1 MRILIEEYQYEYED
15 VYDVLKGLGVLQN
28 VEGKVCLSYV
38 GYYFNDDPDVN
49 DCVFILPK
57 VLLEGEFGKEKVFGH
72 IEPKDL
78 INAEDCKE
86 LTTEEHTFIYNLSV
100 WIYRAIT
107 VFRDHEFDRVED
119 GKRQSS
125 IVFYK
130 QAPMMGHT
138 RKRRANTFLD
148 VLLTLQEW
156 NKRNESFVMFILK
169 NLHSGYNKINWTRT
183 ISRSQAVIQES
194 IGSTRRQD
202 VSYLNPINKKR
213 QINFDEELLVIYY
226 SILQHMHDKYGFP
239 VSINVNFPLI
249 RGDKFARYINGYGK
263 RRLKQIKYKYFS
275 DKALELWELC
285 YAFFDRPD
293 NIMLNVDQREYL
305 LVKSFHIV
313 FEAIID
319 ELIAGDQKLPKELKD
334 QPDGKRV
341 DHLYQYKEL
350 TNNDTDD
357 NIYYIGDSKYYK
369 RGNSLGNESVYKQFT
384 YARNVI
390 QWNIDLFNDGKAED
404 RNGHVKLRDDVTEG
418 YNIIPN
424 FFISANQNV
433 LQPEDD
439 IKLIDSDKEAG
450 QSRQQYYLSRQFE
463 NRLFDRDTFLL
474 AHYDVN
480 FLFVIALYG
489 RNHQSSKVAWR
500 NKVRKMFRKEIQQM
514 LKDNFEF
521 YAMTAHADVNADTY
535 IKENFQTLLGKV
547 FHPFENR
554 EGSDQQYY
562 SLALRNPDKEY
573 EYYKNVK
580 HDAIRAEEAR
590 RRIADENEQVMFDL
604 KQAFYVAPCELGVDP
619 RSLPED
625 VMPIVEPRSHD
636 EIPKQFLTMHYLE
649 NYADTTILIGIVNGL
664 DHLHWIFSRKG
675 GKRDDAYNVRLG
687 KEVHGGVVK
696 SRDYVRHAKF
706 VILYN
711 VGENKVYKA
720 FRVKNT
726 GELTSEQMIKQDYRN
741 PHHDKYFC
749 YFFDE
754 EITLGDFD
762 IQGIIEADKK
772 KYEADPKHKE
782 KYAEGQPV
790 YMSGKELIKFRKKCI
805 QI

>member
-15 VYDVLKGLGVLQN
+15 VYDVLKGLGVLQD
-28 VEGKVCLSYV
+28 VEGKVSLSYV

-138 RKRRANTFLD
+138 RKRMANTFLD

-156 NKRNESFVMFILK
+156 NKRNESFVMFIVK

-249 RGDKFARYINGYGK
+249 RGDKFARYISGYGK

-369 RGNSLGNESVYKQFT
+369 RGNSLGKESVYKQFT

-404 RNGHVKLRDDVTEG
+404 RSGHVKLRDDVTEG

-433 LQPEDD
+433 LRPEND
-439 IKLIDSDKEAG
+439 IKLIDSDKEDG
-450 QSRQQYYLSRQFE
+450 KRRQQYYLSRQFE

-480 FLFVIALYG
+480 FLFVVALYG
-489 RNHQSSKVAWR
+489 RNNSASKVQWR
-500 NKVRKMFRKEIQQM
+500 NKVRRMFRIEIQQM
-514 LKDNFEF
+514 LKENFEF
-521 YAMTAHADVNADTY
+521 YAMTAKSDVNPDAY
-535 IKENFQTLLGKV
+535 LRENFQQVLGKV
-547 FHPFENR
+547 YHPFDNR
-554 EGSDQQYY
+554 EGSDQQYF
-562 SLALRNPDKEY
+562 SLALRKPEKEA
-573 EYYKNVK
+573 
-580 HDAIRAEEAR
+580 DAAIREKVAS
-590 RRIADENEQVMFDL
+590 ENEAVMFEL
-604 KQAFYVAPCELGVDP
+604 KHAFYIAKCPLGVDP
-619 RSLPED
+619 RTLPED
-625 VMPIVEPRSHD
+625 VMPRVEARPHD
-636 EIPKQFLTMHYLE
+636 VIPKQFLTMHYLE
-649 NYADTTILIGIVNGL
+649 NYPKATFLIGIVNGME
-664 DHLHWIFSRKG
+664 HLHWIFSRKG

-687 KEVHGGVVK
+687 KEAHGGVVK
-696 SRDYVRHAKF
+696 SRDYVKHAKF

-711 VGENKVYKA
+711 AGENKVYKA

-726 GELTSEQMIKQDYRN
+726 GELTHEQMISQGYLR
-741 PHHDKYFC
+741 PRHDKYFC

-754 EITLGDFD
+754 EITLGEFD
-762 IQGIIEADKK
+762 IHGIIEADKK
-772 KYEADPKHKE
+772 KHEVDAKQKE
-782 KYAEGQPV
+782 EYAEGQPIF
-790 YMSGKELIKFRKKCI
+790 MSGEELIKFRK
-805 QI
+805 

>member
-15 VYDVLKGLGVLQN
+15 VCDVLKGLGVLQD
-28 VEGKVCLSYV
+28 VEGKVSLSYV
-38 GYYFNDDPDVN
+38 GYYFNDAPDVN
-49 DCVFILPK
+49 ACVFILPK

-78 INAEDCKE
+78 INADNCND

-125 IVFYK
+125 IVLYK

-138 RKRRANTFLD
+138 RKRKANTFLD

-156 NKRNESFVMFILK
+156 NKRNESFVMFIVK
-169 NLHSGYNKINWTRT
+169 NLHAGYNKINWIRT
-183 ISRSQAVIQES
+183 IRQSQVVIQET
-194 IGSTRRQD
+194 IGSKQRQE

-239 VSINVNFPLI
+239 VSINVNFHLI
-249 RGDKFARYINGYGK
+249 RGDKFARYISGYGK

-285 YAFFDRPD
+285 YAFFDRPE

-357 NIYYIGDSKYYK
+357 SIYYIGDSKYYK
-369 RGNSLGNESVYKQFT
+369 RGNSLGKEAVYKQFT

-390 QWNIDLFNDGKAED
+390 QWNIDLFNDGKPEEK
-404 RNGHVKLRDDVTEG
+404 NGNIKLRDDVTEG

-439 IKLIDSDKEAG
+439 IKLIDSDKNEG
-450 QSRQQYYLSRQFE
+450 KQRQQYYLSRQFE

-480 FLFVIALYG
+480 FLFVVALYG
-489 RNHQSSKVAWR
+489 RNNAASKAQWR
-500 NKVRKMFRKEIQQM
+500 NKVRQMFRKEIQQM
-514 LKDNFEF
+514 LKENFEF
-521 YAMTAHADVNADTY
+521 YAMTAKSDVNPDTY
-535 IKENFQTLLGKV
+535 IRENFQQVLGKV
-547 FHPFENR
+547 YHPFDNR
-554 EGSDQQYY
+554 EGSDQQYF
-562 SLALRNPDKEY
+562 SLALRKPEKEQ
-573 EYYKNVK
+573 NVI
-580 HDAIRAEEAR
+580 IREKVAN
-590 RRIADENEQVMFDL
+590 ENETVMFEL
-604 KQAFYVAPCELGVDP
+604 KHAFYIAKCPLGKDP
-619 RSLPED
+619 RTLPEEE
-625 VMPIVEPRSHD
+625 MPRVEPRPHYF
-636 EIPKQFLTMHYLE
+636 IPKQFLTMHYLE
-649 NYADTTILIGIVNGL
+649 NYPKTIFLIGIVNGIN
-664 DHLHWIFSRKG
+664 HLNWIFSRPG
-675 GKRDDAYNVRLG
+675 GKRDDAYNVRLN
-687 KEVHGGVVK
+687 KEVRGGVVK
-696 SRDYVRHAKF
+696 SRNYVRHAKF
-706 VILYN
+706 AILYN
-711 VGENKVYKA
+711 AGENKVYKA

-726 GELTSEQMIKQDYRN
+726 GELNREQMINQGYIN
-741 PHHDKYFC
+741 PRHDRYFC

-754 EITLGDFD
+754 EITLGEFD
-762 IQGIIEADKK
+762 IKKIIEADKK
-772 KYEADPKHKE
+772 KYKADTKLKGE
-782 KYAEGQPV
+782 YAEGKPV
-790 YMSGKELIKFRKKCI
+790 FMSGEELIKFRK
-805 QI
+805 

>member
-1 MRILIEEYQYEYED
+1 MRILIEEYQYDYED
-15 VYDVLKGLGVLQN
+15 VYDVLRGLGVLQD
-28 VEGKVCLSYV
+28 VEGKVSLSYV

-72 IEPKDL
+72 IEPRDL
-78 INAEDCKE
+78 IKAEDCKD
-86 LTTEEHTFIYNLSV
+86 LTTEEHAFIYNLSV

-107 VFRDHEFDRVED
+107 VFRDHEFDRMED

-125 IVFYK
+125 IVLYK
-130 QAPMMGHT
+130 RAPMMGHT
-138 RKRRANTFLD
+138 RKRKANTFLD

-156 NKRNESFVMFILK
+156 NKRNESFVMFIVK
-169 NLHSGYNKINWTRT
+169 NLHSGHNKINWMRT

-194 IGSTRRQD
+194 IGGTCRQD

-249 RGDKFARYINGYGK
+249 RGDKFKRYIGGYGK

-275 DKALELWELC
+275 DKALELWELS

-305 LVKSFHIV
+305 LVKSFHVV

-341 DHLYQYKEL
+341 DHIYQYHEL
-350 TNNDTDD
+350 TNNDKDD

-369 RGNSLGNESVYKQFT
+369 RGNSLGKESIYKQFT

-390 QWNIDLFNDGKAED
+390 QWNIDLFNDGNTEEKY
-404 RNGHVKLRDDVTEG
+404 GHVKLRDDVTEG

-433 LQPEDD
+433 LLPEDD
-439 IKLIDSDKEAG
+439 IKLIDNDKEADKR
-450 QSRQQYYLSRQFE
+450 RQQYYLSRQFK

-480 FLFVIALYG
+480 FLFVVALYG
-489 RNHQSSKVAWR
+489 RNHSASKAQWRSKVR
-500 NKVRKMFRKEIQQM
+500 QMFRNEIQQM
-514 LKDNFEF
+514 LKENFEF
-521 YAMTAHADVNADTY
+521 YAITAKSDVNPDVY
-535 IKENFQTLLGKV
+535 IKENFQKLLGKV
-547 FHPFENR
+547 YHPFDNR
-554 EGSDQQYY
+554 EGSDQQYF
-562 SLALRNPDKEY
+562 SLALRKPEKEKEY
-573 EYYKNVK
+573 YEKVVKNPALGEK
-580 HDAIRAEEAR
+580 MMKE
-590 RRIADENEQVMFDL
+590 IADENEAVMFDL
-604 KQAFYVAPCELGVDP
+604 RQAFYIAKCPLGIAP
-619 RSLPED
+619 RMLPED
-625 VMPIVEPRSHD
+625 EMPIVEPRPHD
-636 EIPKQFLTMHYLE
+636 VIPKQFLTMHYLE
-649 NYADTTILIGIVNGL
+649 NYPKATFLIGIVNGYE
-664 DHLHWIFSRKG
+664 HLNWIFSRNG

-687 KEVHGGVVK
+687 KDVHGGVVK
-696 SRDYVRHAKF
+696 SRDYVKHAKF
-706 VILYN
+706 VILYMD
-711 VGENKVYKA
+711 GEKKVYKA

-726 GELTSEQMIKQDYRN
+726 GELSREQMISQGYLN
-741 PHHDKYFC
+741 PRHDRYFC

-762 IQGIIEADKK
+762 INEIIKTDKK
-772 KYEADPKHKE
+772 KYEADTKQKE
-782 KYAEGQPV
+782 EYAEGQPV
-790 YMSGKELIKFRKKCI
+790 FMSGEELIKFRK
-805 QI
+805 

>member
-15 VYDVLKGLGVLQN
+15 VYDVLKGLGVLQD
-28 VEGKVCLSYV
+28 VEGKVSLSYV

-138 RKRRANTFLD
+138 RKRMANTFLD

-156 NKRNESFVMFILK
+156 NKRNESFVMFIVK

-249 RGDKFARYINGYGK
+249 RGDKFARYISGYGK

-369 RGNSLGNESVYKQFT
+369 RGNSLGKESVYKQFT

-404 RNGHVKLRDDVTEG
+404 RSGHVKLRDDVTEG

-433 LQPEDD
+433 LRPEND
-439 IKLIDSDKEAG
+439 IKLIDSDKEDG
-450 QSRQQYYLSRQFE
+450 KRRQQYYLSRQFE

-480 FLFVIALYG
+480 FLFVVALYG
-489 RNHQSSKVAWR
+489 RNNSASKVQWR
-500 NKVRKMFRKEIQQM
+500 NKVRRMFRIEIQQM
-514 LKDNFEF
+514 LKENFEF
-521 YAMTAHADVNADTY
+521 YAMTAKSDVNPDAY
-535 IKENFQTLLGKV
+535 LRENFQQVLGKV
-547 FHPFENR
+547 YHPFDNR
-554 EGSDQQYY
+554 EGSDQQYF
-562 SLALRNPDKEY
+562 SLALRKPEKEA
-573 EYYKNVK
+573 
-580 HDAIRAEEAR
+580 DAAIREKVAS
-590 RRIADENEQVMFDL
+590 ENEAVMFEL
-604 KQAFYVAPCELGVDP
+604 KHAFYIAKCPLGVDP
-619 RSLPED
+619 RTLPED
-625 VMPIVEPRSHD
+625 VMPRVEARPHD
-636 EIPKQFLTMHYLE
+636 VIPKQFLTMHYLE
-649 NYADTTILIGIVNGL
+649 NYPKATFLIGIVNGME
-664 DHLHWIFSRKG
+664 HLHWIFSRKG

-687 KEVHGGVVK
+687 KEAHGGVVK
-696 SRDYVRHAKF
+696 SRDYVKHAKF

-711 VGENKVYKA
+711 AGENKVYKA

-726 GELTSEQMIKQDYRN
+726 GELTHEQMISQGYLR
-741 PHHDKYFC
+741 PRHDKYFC

-754 EITLGDFD
+754 EITLREFD
-762 IQGIIEADKK
+762 IHGIIEADKK
-772 KYEADPKHKE
+772 KHEVDAKQKE
-782 KYAEGQPV
+782 EYAEGQPIF
-790 YMSGKELIKFRKKCI
+790 MSGEELIKFRK
-805 QI
+805 

>member
-1 MRILIEEYQYEYED
+1 MTQD
-15 VYDVLKGLGVLQN
+15 
-28 VEGKVCLSYV
+28 VEGKVSLSYV
-38 GYYFNDDPDVN
+38 GYYYNDDPDVN

-72 IEPKDL
+72 IEPRDL
-78 INAEDCKE
+78 INAEDCKD
-86 LTTEEHTFIYNLSV
+86 LTSEEHTFIYNLSV

-125 IVFYK
+125 IVLYK

-138 RKRRANTFLD
+138 RKRKANTFLD

-156 NKRNESFVMFILK
+156 NKRNESFVMFIVK

-194 IGSTRRQD
+194 IGGTRRQD

-213 QINFDEELLVIYY
+213 QVNFDEELLVIYY

-249 RGDKFARYINGYGK
+249 RGDKFARYIGGYGK

-341 DHLYQYKEL
+341 DHIYQYQEL
-350 TNNDTDD
+350 TNNTTDD

-369 RGNSLGNESVYKQFT
+369 RGNSLGKESIYKQFT

-390 QWNIDLFNDGKAED
+390 QWNIDLFNDGKEEEK
-404 RNGHVKLRDDVTEG
+404 NGHVKLRDDVTEG

-433 LQPEDD
+433 LRPEDD
-439 IKLIDSDKEAG
+439 IKLIDSDKEADKR
-450 QSRQQYYLSRQFE
+450 RQQYYLSRQFE

-480 FLFVIALYG
+480 FLFVVALYG
-489 RNHQSSKVAWR
+489 RNHSASKALWR
-500 NKVRKMFRKEIQQM
+500 NKVRQMFRKEIQQM
-514 LKDNFEF
+514 LKENFEF
-521 YAMTAHADVNADTY
+521 YAMTAKSDVNPDVY
-535 IKENFQTLLGKV
+535 IKENFQSLLGKV
-547 FHPFENR
+547 YHPFDNR
-554 EGSDQQYY
+554 EGSDQQYF
-562 SLALRNPDKEY
+562 SLALRKPEKES
-573 EYYKNVK
+573 
-580 HDAIRAEEAR
+580 DATIRAKVAS
-590 RRIADENEQVMFDL
+590 ENEAVMFEL
-604 KQAFYVAPCELGVDP
+604 KNAFYIAKCPLGVDP
-619 RSLPED
+619 RTLPED
-625 VMPIVEPRSHD
+625 KMPIVEPRPHD
-636 EIPKQFLTMHYLE
+636 VIPKQFLTMHYLE
-649 NYADTTILIGIVNGL
+649 NYPKATFLIGIVNGYE
-664 DHLHWIFSRKG
+664 HLNWIFSRNG

-687 KEVHGGVVK
+687 KDVHGGVVK
-696 SRDYVRHAKF
+696 SRDYVKHAKF
-706 VILYN
+706 VILYMD
-711 VGENKVYKA
+711 GEKKVYKA

-726 GELTSEQMIKQDYRN
+726 GELTHEQMISQGYLN
-741 PHHDKYFC
+741 PRHDRYFC

-754 EITLGDFD
+754 EITLGEFD
-762 IQGIIEADKK
+762 IETIIEA
-772 KYEADPKHKE
+772 E
-782 KYAEGQPV
+782 KTRNAGYAKGMPIYVNGE
-790 YMSGKELIKFRKKCI
+790 ELIKFRK
-805 QI
+805 

>member
-15 VYDVLKGLGVLQN
+15 VYDVLKGLGVLQD
-28 VEGKVCLSYV
+28 VEGKVSLSYV

-148 VLLTLQEW
+148 VLLTLLEW
-156 NKRNESFVMFILK
+156 NKRNESFVMFIVK

-249 RGDKFARYINGYGK
+249 RGDKFARYISGYGK

-369 RGNSLGNESVYKQFT
+369 RGNSLGKESVYKQFT

-404 RNGHVKLRDDVTEG
+404 RSGHVKLRDDVTEG

-433 LQPEDD
+433 LRTEND
-439 IKLIDSDKEAG
+439 IKLIDSDKEDG
-450 QSRQQYYLSRQFE
+450 KRRQQYYLSRQFE

-480 FLFVIALYG
+480 FLFVVALYG
-489 RNHQSSKVAWR
+489 RNNSASKVAWR

-547 FHPFENR
+547 YHPFENR
-554 EGSDQQYY
+554 EGSDQQYF
-562 SLALRNPDKEY
+562 SLALRKPEKESNPEVSAKIS
-573 EYYKNVK
+573 N
-580 HDAIRAEEAR
+580 
-590 RRIADENEQVMFDL
+590 ENEAVMFAL
-604 KQAFYVAPCELGVDP
+604 RQAFYIAKCPLGVDP
-619 RSLPED
+619 KTLPED
-625 VMPIVEPRSHD
+625 VMPKVEVRPHD
-636 EIPKQFLTMHYLE
+636 EIPKEYLTMHHLE
-649 NYADTTILIGIVNGL
+649 QYPDATFLIGGFNGVNQL
-664 DHLHWIFSRKG
+664 NWIFSRRG
-675 GKRDDAYNVRLG
+675 GKRDDAYNVRIG
-687 KEVHGGVVK
+687 KDVHGGVIK
-696 SRDYVRHAKF
+696 SRENIRHAKF
-706 VILYN
+706 VILYEFEKEDK
-711 VGENKVYKA
+711 GVYKA
-720 FRVKNT
+720 FRVKNI
-726 GELTSEQMIKQDYRN
+726 GELTKQQMIDTGYIN
-741 PHHDKYFC
+741 PRHDAYLC

-754 EITLGDFD
+754 EITLGEFD
-762 IQGIIEADKK
+762 IKKIIEADRMKHEPDSKQKK
-772 KYEADPKHKE
+772 E
-782 KYAEGQPV
+782 YAEGQPV
-790 YMSGKELIKFRKKCI
+790 YMSGKELINFRK
-805 QI
+805 

>member
-15 VYDVLKGLGVLQN
+15 VYDVLKGLGVLQD
-28 VEGKVCLSYV
+28 VDGKVSLSYV

-72 IEPKDL
+72 IEPRDL
-78 INAEDCKE
+78 INAENCKD

-107 VFRDHEFDRVED
+107 VFRDHEFDRVEN
-119 GKRQSS
+119 GKKQSS
-125 IVFYK
+125 IVLYK

-138 RKRRANTFLD
+138 KKRKVNTFLD

-156 NKRNESFVMFILK
+156 NKRNKSFVMFIVK
-169 NLHSGYNKINWTRT
+169 NIHSGYNKINWTRT
-183 ISRSQAVIQES
+183 ISRSQAVIQDGIS
-194 IGSTRRQD
+194 GTRRQD
-202 VSYLNPINKKR
+202 VSYLRMVNKKR

-226 SILQHMHDKYGFP
+226 SILQHMHDRYGFP
-239 VSINVNFPLI
+239 ININVNFPLI
-249 RGDKFARYINGYGK
+249 KGDKFARYIGGYGK

-341 DHLYQYKEL
+341 DHLYQYQEL
-350 TNNDTDD
+350 TNNDSED

-369 RGNSLGNESVYKQFT
+369 RGNSLGKESIYKQFT

-390 QWNIDLFNDGKAED
+390 QWNIDLFNDGKPED
-404 RNGHVKLRDDVTEG
+404 RSGHTKLRDDMTEG

-433 LQPEDD
+433 LQPTDD
-439 IKLIDSDKEAG
+439 IKLIDSDKEES
-450 QSRQQYYLSRQFE
+450 QRRQQYYLSRQFE

-480 FLFVIALYG
+480 FLFVVALYG
-489 RNHQSSKVAWR
+489 RNHSASKSQWR
-500 NKVRKMFRKEIQQM
+500 SKVRKMFRQEIQQM
-514 LKDNFEF
+514 LKENFEF
-521 YAMTAHADVNADTY
+521 YAMTAKSNINPEVY
-535 IKENFQTLLGKV
+535 IKDNFQSLLGKV
-547 FHPFENR
+547 YHPFENR
-554 EGSDQQYY
+554 EGSDQQYF
-562 SLALRNPDKEY
+562 SLALRKPEKE
-573 EYYKNVK
+573 KNADVREK
-580 HDAIRAEEAR
+580 
-590 RRIADENEQVMFDL
+590 IANENEAVMFDL
-604 KQAFYVAPCELGVDP
+604 KQSFYLAKCPLGVDP
-619 RSLPED
+619 RTLPED
-625 VMPIVEPRSHD
+625 IMPIVEPRPHT

-649 NYADTTILIGIVNGL
+649 NYPTTTFLVGIVNGI
-664 DHLHWIFSRKG
+664 DHLNWIFSRKG

-687 KEVHGGVVK
+687 KDVHGGVVK
-696 SRDYVRHAKF
+696 SRNYVKHAKF
-706 VILYN
+706 VIMYMN
-711 VGENKVYKA
+711 GENKVYKA

-726 GELTSEQMIKQDYRN
+726 GELTREQMQKQGYLN
-741 PHHDKYFC
+741 PRHDKYFC

-754 EITLGDFD
+754 EITLGEFD
-762 IQGIIEADKK
+762 INAIIQ
-772 KYEADPKHKE
+772 YEKE
-782 KYAEGQPV
+782 KLCGFDKGMPIFLK
-790 YMSGKELIKFRKKCI
+790 GNELITFRK
-805 QI
+805 

>member
-15 VYDVLKGLGVLQN
+15 VYDVLKGLGVLQD
-28 VEGKVCLSYV
+28 VEGKVSLSYV

-86 LTTEEHTFIYNLSV
+86 LTTEEHKFIYNLSV

-119 GKRQSS
+119 GKRQLS
-125 IVFYK
+125 IVLYK

-138 RKRRANTFLD
+138 RKRKANTFLD

-156 NKRNESFVMFILK
+156 NKRNESFVMFIVK

-194 IGSTRRQD
+194 GCGSRRQD

-226 SILQHMHDKYGFP
+226 SVLQHMHDEYGFP
-239 VSINVNFPLI
+239 VRINVNFPLI
-249 RGDKFARYINGYGK
+249 QGEKFKRYINGYGK

-319 ELIAGDQKLPKELKD
+319 ELIAGDQTLPKELKD

-341 DHLYQYKEL
+341 DHIYQYQEL
-350 TNNDTDD
+350 TNNATDD
-357 NIYYIGDSKYYK
+357 HIYYIGDSKYYK
-369 RGNSLGNESVYKQFT
+369 RGNSLGKESVYKQFT

-450 QSRQQYYLSRQFE
+450 QRRQQYYLSRQFE

-489 RNHQSSKVAWR
+489 RNNQSSKVAWR
-500 NKVRKMFRKEIQQM
+500 NKVRQMFRKEIQQM

-547 FHPFENR
+547 YHPFENR
-554 EGSDQQYY
+554 EGSDQQYF
-562 SLALRNPDKEY
+562 SLALRKPEKESNPEVSAKIS
-573 EYYKNVK
+573 N
-580 HDAIRAEEAR
+580 
-590 RRIADENEQVMFDL
+590 ENEVVMFAL
-604 KQAFYVAPCELGVDP
+604 RQAFYIAKCPLGVDP
-619 RSLPED
+619 KTLPED
-625 VMPIVEPRSHD
+625 VMPKVEARPHD
-636 EIPKQFLTMHYLE
+636 EIPKEYLTMHHLE
-649 NYADTTILIGIVNGL
+649 QYPDATFLIGGFNGVNQL
-664 DHLHWIFSRKG
+664 NWIFSRRG
-675 GKRDDAYNVRLG
+675 GKRDDAYNVRIG
-687 KEVHGGVVK
+687 KDVHGGVIK
-696 SRDYVRHAKF
+696 SRENIRHAKF
-706 VILYN
+706 VILYEFEKEDK
-711 VGENKVYKA
+711 GVYKA
-720 FRVKNT
+720 FRVKNI
-726 GELTSEQMIKQDYRN
+726 GELTKQQMIDTGYIN
-741 PHHDKYFC
+741 PRHDAYLC

-754 EITLGDFD
+754 EITLGEFD
-762 IQGIIEADKK
+762 IKKIIEADRMKH
-772 KYEADPKHKE
+772 EADSKQKKE
-782 KYAEGQPV
+782 YAEGQPV
-790 YMSGKELIKFRKKCI
+790 YMSGKELINYRK
-805 QI
+805 

>member
-1 MRILIEEYQYEYED
+1 MRILIEEYQYDYED
-15 VYDVLKGLGVLQN
+15 VYDVLKGLGVLQD
-28 VEGKVCLSYV
+28 VEGKVSLSYV
-38 GYYFNDDPDVN
+38 GYYYNDDPDVN

-72 IEPKDL
+72 IEPRDL
-78 INAEDCKE
+78 INAEDCKD
-86 LTTEEHTFIYNLSV
+86 LTSEEHTFIYNLSV

-125 IVFYK
+125 IVLYK

-138 RKRRANTFLD
+138 RKRKANTFLD

-156 NKRNESFVMFILK
+156 NKRNESFVMFIVK

-194 IGSTRRQD
+194 IGGTRRQD

-213 QINFDEELLVIYY
+213 QVNFDEELLVIYY

-249 RGDKFARYINGYGK
+249 RGDKFARYIGGYGK

-341 DHLYQYKEL
+341 DHIYQYQEL
-350 TNNDTDD
+350 TNNTTDD

-369 RGNSLGNESVYKQFT
+369 RGNSLGKESIYKQFT

-390 QWNIDLFNDGKAED
+390 QWNIDLFNDGKEEEK
-404 RNGHVKLRDDVTEG
+404 NGHVKLRDDVTEG

-433 LQPEDD
+433 LRPEDD
-439 IKLIDSDKEAG
+439 IKLIDSDKEADKR
-450 QSRQQYYLSRQFE
+450 RQQYYLSRQFE

-480 FLFVIALYG
+480 FLFVVALYG
-489 RNHQSSKVAWR
+489 RNHSASKALWR
-500 NKVRKMFRKEIQQM
+500 NKVRQMFRKEIQQM
-514 LKDNFEF
+514 LKENFEF
-521 YAMTAHADVNADTY
+521 YAMTAKSDVNPDVY
-535 IKENFQTLLGKV
+535 IKENFQSLLGKV
-547 FHPFENR
+547 YHPFDNR
-554 EGSDQQYY
+554 EGSDQQYF
-562 SLALRNPDKEY
+562 SLALRKPEKES
-573 EYYKNVK
+573 
-580 HDAIRAEEAR
+580 DATIRAKVAS
-590 RRIADENEQVMFDL
+590 ENEAVMFEL
-604 KQAFYVAPCELGVDP
+604 KNAFYIAKCPLGVDP
-619 RSLPED
+619 RTLPED
-625 VMPIVEPRSHD
+625 KMPIVEPRPD
-636 EIPKQFLTMHYLE
+636 DVIPKQFLTMHYLE
-649 NYADTTILIGIVNGL
+649 NYPKATFLIGIVNGYE
-664 DHLHWIFSRKG
+664 HLNWIFSRNG

-687 KEVHGGVVK
+687 KDVHGGVVK
-696 SRDYVRHAKF
+696 SRDYVKHAKF
-706 VILYN
+706 VILYMD
-711 VGENKVYKA
+711 GEKKVYKA

-726 GELTSEQMIKQDYRN
+726 GELTHEQMISQGYLN
-741 PHHDKYFC
+741 PRHDRYFC

-754 EITLGDFD
+754 EITLGEFD
-762 IQGIIEADKK
+762 IETIIEA
-772 KYEADPKHKE
+772 E
-782 KYAEGQPV
+782 KTRNAGYAKGMPIYVNGE
-790 YMSGKELIKFRKKCI
+790 ELIKFRK
-805 QI
+805 

>member
-15 VYDVLKGLGVLQN
+15 VYDVLKGLGVLQD
-28 VEGKVCLSYV
+28 VEGKVSLSYV

-138 RKRRANTFLD
+138 RKRMANTFLD

-156 NKRNESFVMFILK
+156 NKRNESFVMFIVK

-194 IGSTRRQD
+194 IGGTRRQD

-213 QINFDEELLVIYY
+213 QVNFDEELLVIYY

-249 RGDKFARYINGYGK
+249 RDDKFARYIGGYGK

-341 DHLYQYKEL
+341 DHIYQYQEL
-350 TNNDTDD
+350 TNNTTDD

-369 RGNSLGNESVYKQFT
+369 RGNSLGKESIYKQFT

-390 QWNIDLFNDGKAED
+390 QWNIDLFNDGKEEEK
-404 RNGHVKLRDDVTEG
+404 NGHVKLRDDVTEG

-433 LQPEDD
+433 LRPEDD
-439 IKLIDSDKEAG
+439 IKLIDSDKEADKR
-450 QSRQQYYLSRQFE
+450 RQQYYLSRQFE

-480 FLFVIALYG
+480 FLFVVALYG
-489 RNHQSSKVAWR
+489 RNHSASKALWR
-500 NKVRKMFRKEIQQM
+500 NKVRQMFRKEIQQM
-514 LKDNFEF
+514 LKENFEF
-521 YAMTAHADVNADTY
+521 YAMTAKSDVNPDVY
-535 IKENFQTLLGKV
+535 IKENFQSLLGKV
-547 FHPFENR
+547 YHPFDNR
-554 EGSDQQYY
+554 EGSDQQYF
-562 SLALRNPDKEY
+562 SLALRKPEKES
-573 EYYKNVK
+573 
-580 HDAIRAEEAR
+580 DATIRAKVAS
-590 RRIADENEQVMFDL
+590 ENEAVMFEL
-604 KQAFYVAPCELGVDP
+604 KNAFYIAKCPLGVDP
-619 RSLPED
+619 RTLPED
-625 VMPIVEPRSHD
+625 KMPIVEPRPHD
-636 EIPKQFLTMHYLE
+636 VIPKQFLTMHYLE
-649 NYADTTILIGIVNGL
+649 NYPKATFLIGIVNGYE
-664 DHLHWIFSRKG
+664 HLNWIFSRNG

-687 KEVHGGVVK
+687 KDVHGGVVK
-696 SRDYVRHAKF
+696 SRDYVKHAKF
-706 VILYN
+706 VILYMD
-711 VGENKVYKA
+711 GEKKVYKA

-726 GELTSEQMIKQDYRN
+726 GELTHEQMISQGYLN
-741 PHHDKYFC
+741 PRHDRYFC

-754 EITLGDFD
+754 EITLGEFD
-762 IQGIIEADKK
+762 IETIIEA
-772 KYEADPKHKE
+772 E
-782 KYAEGQPV
+782 KTRNAGYAKGMPIYVNGE
-790 YMSGKELIKFRKKCI
+790 ELIKFRK
-805 QI
+805 

>member
-1 MRILIEEYQYEYED
+1 MRILIEEYQYKYED
-15 VYDVLKGLGVLQN
+15 VCDVLKGLGVLQD
-28 VEGKVCLSYV
+28 VEGKVSLSYV

-72 IEPKDL
+72 IEPRDL
-78 INAEDCKE
+78 INAEDCKD

-125 IVFYK
+125 IVLYK

-138 RKRRANTFLD
+138 RKRKANTFLD

-156 NKRNESFVMFILK
+156 NKRNESFVMFIVK

-194 IGSTRRQD
+194 IGGTRRQD

-249 RGDKFARYINGYGK
+249 RGDKFKRYIDSYGK

-341 DHLYQYKEL
+341 DHLYQYQEL
-350 TNNDTDD
+350 TNNDKND

-369 RGNSLGNESVYKQFT
+369 RGNSLGKESIYKQFT

-390 QWNIDLFNDGKAED
+390 QWNIDLFNDGKAEEKS
-404 RNGHVKLRDDVTEG
+404 GHVKLRDDVTEG

-433 LQPEDD
+433 LRPEDD
-439 IKLIDSDKEAG
+439 IKLIDSDKEE
-450 QSRQQYYLSRQFE
+450 SKRRQQYYLSRQFE

-480 FLFVIALYG
+480 FLFVVALYG
-489 RNHQSSKVAWR
+489 RNNAASKVQWR
-500 NKVRKMFRKEIQQM
+500 NKVRRMFRTEIQQM
-514 LKDNFEF
+514 LKENFEF
-521 YAMTAHADVNADTY
+521 YAMTAKSDVNPDAY
-535 IKENFQTLLGKV
+535 IRENFQQVLGKV
-547 FHPFENR
+547 YHPFDNR
-554 EGSDQQYY
+554 EGSDQQYF
-562 SLALRNPDKEY
+562 SLALRKPEKESNPEVSAKIS
-573 EYYKNVK
+573 N
-580 HDAIRAEEAR
+580 
-590 RRIADENEQVMFDL
+590 ENEAVMFAL
-604 KQAFYVAPCELGVDP
+604 RQAFYIAKCPLGVDP
-619 RSLPED
+619 KTLPED
-625 VMPIVEPRSHD
+625 IMPKVEARPHD
-636 EIPKQFLTMHYLE
+636 EIPKEYLTMHHLE
-649 NYADTTILIGIVNGL
+649 QYPDATFLIGGFNGVNQL
-664 DHLHWIFSRKG
+664 NWIFSRRG
-675 GKRDDAYNVRLG
+675 GKRDDAYNVRIG
-687 KEVHGGVVK
+687 KDVHGGVIK
-696 SRDYVRHAKF
+696 SRENIRHAKF
-706 VILYN
+706 VILYEFEKEDK
-711 VGENKVYKA
+711 GVYKA
-720 FRVKNT
+720 FRVKNV
-726 GELTSEQMIKQDYRN
+726 GELTKQQMIDTGYIN
-741 PHHDKYFC
+741 PRHEVYLC

-754 EITLGDFD
+754 EITLGEFD
-762 IQGIIEADKK
+762 IKKIIEADRMKH
-772 KYEADPKHKE
+772 EADSKQKKE
-782 KYAEGQPV
+782 YAEGQPV
-790 YMSGKELIKFRKKCI
+790 YMSGKELINFRK
-805 QI
+805 

>member
-15 VYDVLKGLGVLQN
+15 VYDVLKGLGVLQD

-213 QINFDEELLVIYY
+213 QINFDEDLLVIYY

-369 RGNSLGNESVYKQFT
+369 RGNSLGKESVYKQFT

-664 DHLHWIFSRKG
+664 DHLHWIYSRKG

>member
-1 MRILIEEYQYEYED
+1 MRILIEEYQYDYED
-15 VYDVLKGLGVLQN
+15 VYDVLKGLGVLQD
-28 VEGKVCLSYV
+28 VEGKVSLSYV
-38 GYYFNDDPDVN
+38 GYYYNDDPDVN

-72 IEPKDL
+72 IEPRDL
-78 INAEDCKE
+78 INAEDCKD
-86 LTTEEHTFIYNLSV
+86 LTSEEHTFIYNLSV

-125 IVFYK
+125 IVLYK

-138 RKRRANTFLD
+138 RKRKANTFLD

-156 NKRNESFVMFILK
+156 NKRNESFVMFIVK

-194 IGSTRRQD
+194 IGGTRRQD

-213 QINFDEELLVIYY
+213 QVNFDEELLVIYY

-249 RGDKFARYINGYGK
+249 RGDKFARYIGGYGK

-341 DHLYQYKEL
+341 DHIYQYQEL
-350 TNNDTDD
+350 TNNTTDD
-357 NIYYIGDSKYYK
+357 NIYYIVDSKYYK
-369 RGNSLGNESVYKQFT
+369 RGNSLGKESIYKQFT

-390 QWNIDLFNDGKAED
+390 QWNIDLFNDGKEEEK
-404 RNGHVKLRDDVTEG
+404 NGHVKLRDDVTEG

-433 LQPEDD
+433 LRPEDD
-439 IKLIDSDKEAG
+439 IKLIDSDKEADKR
-450 QSRQQYYLSRQFE
+450 RQQYYLSRQFE

-480 FLFVIALYG
+480 FLFVVALYG
-489 RNHQSSKVAWR
+489 RNHSASKALWR
-500 NKVRKMFRKEIQQM
+500 NKVRQMFRKEIQQM
-514 LKDNFEF
+514 LKENFEF
-521 YAMTAHADVNADTY
+521 YAMTAKSDVNPDVY
-535 IKENFQTLLGKV
+535 IKENFQSLLGKV
-547 FHPFENR
+547 YHPFDNR
-554 EGSDQQYY
+554 EGSDQQYF
-562 SLALRNPDKEY
+562 SLALRKPEKES
-573 EYYKNVK
+573 
-580 HDAIRAEEAR
+580 DATIRAKVAS
-590 RRIADENEQVMFDL
+590 ENEAVMFEL
-604 KQAFYVAPCELGVDP
+604 KNAFYIAKCPLGVDP
-619 RSLPED
+619 RTLPED
-625 VMPIVEPRSHD
+625 KMPIVEPRPHD
-636 EIPKQFLTMHYLE
+636 VIPKQFLTMHYLE
-649 NYADTTILIGIVNGL
+649 NYPKATFLIGIVNGYE
-664 DHLHWIFSRKG
+664 HLNWIFSRNG

-687 KEVHGGVVK
+687 KDVHGGVVK
-696 SRDYVRHAKF
+696 SRDYVKHAKF
-706 VILYN
+706 VILYMD
-711 VGENKVYKA
+711 GEKKVYKA

-726 GELTSEQMIKQDYRN
+726 GELTHEQMISQGYLN
-741 PHHDKYFC
+741 PRHDRYFC

-754 EITLGDFD
+754 EITLGEFD
-762 IQGIIEADKK
+762 IETIIEA
-772 KYEADPKHKE
+772 E
-782 KYAEGQPV
+782 KTRNAGYAKGMPIYVNGE
-790 YMSGKELIKFRKKCI
+790 ELIKFRK
-805 QI
+805 

>member
-15 VYDVLKGLGVLQN
+15 VYDVLKGLGVLQD
-28 VEGKVCLSYV
+28 VEGKVSLSYV
-38 GYYFNDDPDVN
+38 GYYFNDAPDVN

-138 RKRRANTFLD
+138 RKRMANTFLD

-156 NKRNESFVMFILK
+156 NKRNESFVMFIVK

-226 SILQHMHDKYGFP
+226 SILQHMHDKYGLP

-249 RGDKFARYINGYGK
+249 RGDKFARYISGYGK

-350 TNNDTDD
+350 TNNDTDN

-369 RGNSLGNESVYKQFT
+369 RGNSLGKESVYKQFT

-404 RNGHVKLRDDVTEG
+404 RSGHVKLRDDVTEG

-433 LQPEDD
+433 LRPEND
-439 IKLIDSDKEAG
+439 IKLIDSDKEDG
-450 QSRQQYYLSRQFE
+450 KRRQQYYLSRQFE

-480 FLFVIALYG
+480 FLFVVALYG
-489 RNHQSSKVAWR
+489 RNNSASKVQWR
-500 NKVRKMFRKEIQQM
+500 NKVRRMFRIEIQQM
-514 LKDNFEF
+514 LKENFEF
-521 YAMTAHADVNADTY
+521 YAMTAKSDVNPDAY
-535 IKENFQTLLGKV
+535 LRENFQQVLGKV
-547 FHPFENR
+547 YHPFDNR
-554 EGSDQQYY
+554 EGSDQQYF
-562 SLALRNPDKEY
+562 SLALRKPEKEA
-573 EYYKNVK
+573 
-580 HDAIRAEEAR
+580 DAAIREKVAS
-590 RRIADENEQVMFDL
+590 ENEAVMFEL
-604 KQAFYVAPCELGVDP
+604 KHAFYIAKCPLGVDP
-619 RSLPED
+619 RTLPED
-625 VMPIVEPRSHD
+625 VMPRVEARPHD
-636 EIPKQFLTMHYLE
+636 VIPKQFLTMHYLE
-649 NYADTTILIGIVNGL
+649 NYPKATFLIGIVNGME
-664 DHLHWIFSRKG
+664 HLHWIFSRKG

-687 KEVHGGVVK
+687 KEAHGGVVK
-696 SRDYVRHAKF
+696 SRDYVKHAKF

-711 VGENKVYKA
+711 AGENKVYKA

-726 GELTSEQMIKQDYRN
+726 GELTREQMISQGYLR
-741 PHHDKYFC
+741 PRHDKYFC

-754 EITLGDFD
+754 EITLGEFD
-762 IQGIIEADKK
+762 IHGIIEADKK
-772 KYEADPKHKE
+772 KHEVDAKQKE
-782 KYAEGQPV
+782 EYAEGQPIF
-790 YMSGKELIKFRKKCI
+790 MSGEELIKFRK
-805 QI
+805 

>member
-1 MRILIEEYQYEYED
+1 MRILIEEYQYDYED
-15 VYDVLKGLGVLQN
+15 VADVLKGLGVLQN
-28 VEGKVCLSYV
+28 VEGKVSLSYV
-38 GYYFNDDPDVN
+38 GYFFNPDPDVN

-57 VLLEGEFGKEKVFGH
+57 VLLEGAFGHEKVFGH

-78 INAEDCKE
+78 INADDCKE
-86 LTTEEHTFIYNLSV
+86 LKTEEYTFIYNLSV
-100 WIYRAIT
+100 WIYRAIC
-107 VFRDHEFDRVED
+107 VFKDHEFDRMD
-119 GKRQSS
+119 CPKNQPS
-125 IVFYK
+125 IVLYRR
-130 QAPMMGHT
+130 APMMGHMK
-138 RKRRANTFLD
+138 KRRANTFLD
-148 VLLTLQEW
+148 VLLALQEW
-156 NKRNESFVMFILK
+156 NRKNESFVMFVVK
-169 NLHSGYNKINWTRT
+169 NMHSGVNKINWTRT
-183 ISRSQAVIQES
+183 ISKSQAIIQDGTG
-194 IGSTRRQD
+194 GSRRQD
-202 VSYLNPINKKR
+202 VSYLNPVNKKR

-226 SILQHMHDKYGFP
+226 SVLQHMHDEYGFP
-239 VSINVNFPLI
+239 VRINVNFPLI
-249 RGDKFARYINGYGK
+249 QGEKFKRYINGYGK

-275 DKALELWELC
+275 DKALELWKLC

-319 ELIAGDQKLPKELKD
+319 ELIAGDQTLPKELKD

-341 DHLYQYKEL
+341 DHIYQYQEL
-350 TNNDTDD
+350 TNNATDD
-357 NIYYIGDSKYYK
+357 HIYYIGDSKYYK
-369 RGNSLGNESVYKQFT
+369 RGNSLGKESVYKQFT

-450 QSRQQYYLSRQFE
+450 QRRQQYYLSRQFE

-489 RNHQSSKVAWR
+489 RNNQSSKVAWR

-547 FHPFENR
+547 YHPFENR
-554 EGSDQQYY
+554 EGSDQQYF
-562 SLALRNPDKEY
+562 SLALRKPEKESNPEVSAKIS
-573 EYYKNVK
+573 N
-580 HDAIRAEEAR
+580 
-590 RRIADENEQVMFDL
+590 ENEAVMFAL
-604 KQAFYVAPCELGVDP
+604 RQAFYIAKCPLGVDP
-619 RSLPED
+619 KTLPED
-625 VMPIVEPRSHD
+625 IMPKVEARPHD
-636 EIPKQFLTMHYLE
+636 EIPKEYLTMHHLE
-649 NYADTTILIGIVNGL
+649 QYPDATFLIGGFNGVNQL
-664 DHLHWIFSRKG
+664 NWIFSRRG
-675 GKRDDAYNVRLG
+675 GKRDDAYNVRIG
-687 KEVHGGVVK
+687 KDIHGGVIK
-696 SRDYVRHAKF
+696 SRENIRHAKF
-706 VILYN
+706 VILYEFEKEDK
-711 VGENKVYKA
+711 GVYKA
-720 FRVKNT
+720 FRVKNV
-726 GELTSEQMIKQDYRN
+726 GELTKQQMIDTGYIN
-741 PHHDKYFC
+741 PRHEVYLC

-754 EITLGDFD
+754 EITLGEFD
-762 IQGIIEADKK
+762 IRKIIEADRMKH
-772 KYEADPKHKE
+772 EADSKQKKE
-782 KYAEGQPV
+782 YAEGQPV
-790 YMSGKELIKFRKKCI
+790 YMSGKELINFRK
-805 QI
+805 

>member
-1 MRILIEEYQYEYED
+1 MRILIEEYQYDYED
-15 VYDVLKGLGVLQN
+15 VCDVLKGLGVLQD
-28 VEGKVCLSYV
+28 VEGKVSLSYV

-72 IEPKDL
+72 IEPRDL
-78 INAEDCKE
+78 INAEECKD

-125 IVFYK
+125 IVLYK

-138 RKRRANTFLD
+138 RKRKANTFLD

-156 NKRNESFVMFILK
+156 NKRNESFVMYIVK

-194 IGSTRRQD
+194 IGGTRRQD

-226 SILQHMHDKYGFP
+226 SIIQHIHDEYGFP
-239 VSINVNFPLI
+239 VRINVNFPLI
-249 RGDKFARYINGYGK
+249 QGIKFARYIKGYGK

-293 NIMLNVDQREYL
+293 NIMLNVYQREYL

-341 DHLYQYKEL
+341 DHLYQYNEL
-350 TNNDTDD
+350 TNNETDD

-369 RGNSLGNESVYKQFT
+369 RGNSLGKESIYKQFT

-390 QWNIDLFNDGKAED
+390 QWNIDLFNDGKTEE
-404 RNGHVKLRDDVTEG
+404 RSGHVKLRDDVTEG

-433 LQPEDD
+433 LKPEDD
-439 IKLIDSDKEAG
+439 IKLIDNDKDES
-450 QSRQQYYLSRQFE
+450 QRRQQYYLSRQFE

-480 FLFVIALYG
+480 FLFVVALYG
-489 RNHQSSKVAWR
+489 RNNPASKAQWRSKVR
-500 NKVRKMFRKEIQQM
+500 QMFRKEIQQM
-514 LKDNFEF
+514 LTENFEF
-521 YAMTAHADVNADTY
+521 YAMTAKSDVNPDNY
-535 IKENFQTLLGKV
+535 IKENFQSVLGKV
-547 FHPFENR
+547 YHPFDNR
-554 EGSDQQYY
+554 EGSDQQYF
-562 SLALRNPDKEY
+562 SLALRKPEKEKEY
-573 EYYKNVK
+573 YEKVVKNAALGEK
-580 HDAIRAEEAR
+580 KMKE
-590 RRIADENEQVMFDL
+590 IADENDAVMFEL
-604 KQAFYVAPCELGVDP
+604 KQAFYVAKCPLGVDP
-619 RSLPED
+619 RMLPED
-625 VMPIVEPRSHD
+625 KMPIVEPRPHD
-636 EIPKQFLTMHYLE
+636 VIPRQFLTMHYLE
-649 NYADTTILIGIVNGL
+649 NYPKATFLIGIVNGYE
-664 DHLHWIFSRKG
+664 HLNWIFSRNG

-687 KEVHGGVVK
+687 KDVHGGVVK
-696 SRDYVRHAKF
+696 SRDYVKHAKF
-706 VILYN
+706 VILYMD
-711 VGENKVYKA
+711 GESKVYKA

-726 GELTSEQMIKQDYRN
+726 GELTREQMKSQGYLN
-741 PHHDKYFC
+741 PRHERYFC

-754 EITLGDFD
+754 EITLGGFD
-762 IQGIIEADKK
+762 IEEIIEA
-772 KYEADPKHKE
+772 E
-782 KYAEGQPV
+782 KAKNAEYAKGMPV
-790 YMSGKELIKFRKKCI
+790 YMSGEELIKFRK
-805 QI
+805 

>member
-1 MRILIEEYQYEYED
+1 MRILIEEYQYKYED
-15 VYDVLKGLGVLQN
+15 VCDVLKGLGVLQD
-28 VEGKVCLSYV
+28 VEGKVSLSYV

-72 IEPKDL
+72 IEPRDL
-78 INAEDCKE
+78 INAEDCKD

-125 IVFYK
+125 IVLYK

-138 RKRRANTFLD
+138 RKRKANTFLD

-156 NKRNESFVMFILK
+156 NKRNESFVMFIVK

-194 IGSTRRQD
+194 IGGTRRQD

-249 RGDKFARYINGYGK
+249 RGDKFKRYIDSYGK

-305 LVKSFHIV
+305 LVKNFHIV

-341 DHLYQYKEL
+341 DHLYQYQEL
-350 TNNDTDD
+350 TNNDKND

-369 RGNSLGNESVYKQFT
+369 RGNSLGKESIYKQFT

-390 QWNIDLFNDGKAED
+390 QWNIDLFNDGKAEEKS
-404 RNGHVKLRDDVTEG
+404 GHVKLRDDVTEG

-433 LQPEDD
+433 LRPEDD
-439 IKLIDSDKEAG
+439 IKLIDSDKEE
-450 QSRQQYYLSRQFE
+450 SKRRQQYYLSRQFE

-480 FLFVIALYG
+480 FLFVVALYG
-489 RNHQSSKVAWR
+489 RNNAASKVQWR
-500 NKVRKMFRKEIQQM
+500 NKVRWMFRTEIQQM
-514 LKDNFEF
+514 LKENFEF
-521 YAMTAHADVNADTY
+521 YAMTAKSDVSPDTY
-535 IKENFQTLLGKV
+535 IRENFQQVLGKV
-547 FHPFENR
+547 YHPFDNR
-554 EGSDQQYY
+554 EGSDQQYF
-562 SLALRNPDKEY
+562 SLALRKPEKESNL
-573 EYYKNVK
+573 EVSAKISN
-580 HDAIRAEEAR
+580 
-590 RRIADENEQVMFDL
+590 ENEAVMFAL
-604 KQAFYVAPCELGVDP
+604 RQAFYIAKCPLGVDP
-619 RSLPED
+619 KTLPED
-625 VMPIVEPRSHD
+625 IMPKVEARPHD
-636 EIPKQFLTMHYLE
+636 EIPKEYLTMHHLE
-649 NYADTTILIGIVNGL
+649 QYPDTTILIGIVNGL

-687 KEVHGGVVK
+687 KDVHGGVVK

-711 VGENKVYKA
+711 AGENKVYKA
-720 FRVKNT
+720 FRVKNI
-726 GELTSEQMIKQDYRN
+726 GELTREQLIKQDYRD
-741 PHHDKYFC
+741 PHHDKYLC

-754 EITLGDFD
+754 EITLGEFD
-762 IQGIIEADKK
+762 IQGIINADKDKFEADTKR
-772 KYEADPKHKE
+772 KE
-782 KYAEGQPV
+782 GYAEGQPV
-790 YMSGKELIKFRKKCI
+790 FMSGKELIKFRL
-805 QI
+805 

>member
-1 MRILIEEYQYEYED
+1 MRILIEGYQYDYED
-15 VYDVLKGLGVLQN
+15 VYDVLRGLGVLQD
-28 VEGKVCLSYV
+28 VEGKVSLSYV

-72 IEPKDL
+72 IEPRDL
-78 INAEDCKE
+78 IKAEDCKD
-86 LTTEEHTFIYNLSV
+86 LTTEEHAFIYNLSV

-107 VFRDHEFDRVED
+107 VFRDHEFDRMED

-125 IVFYK
+125 IVLYK
-130 QAPMMGHT
+130 RAPMMGHT
-138 RKRRANTFLD
+138 RKRKANTFLD

-156 NKRNESFVMFILK
+156 NKRNESFVMFIVK
-169 NLHSGYNKINWTRT
+169 NLHSGHNKINWMRT

-194 IGSTRRQD
+194 IGGTCRQD

-249 RGDKFARYINGYGK
+249 RGDKFKRYIGGYGK

-275 DKALELWELC
+275 DKALELWELS

-305 LVKSFHIV
+305 LVKSFHVV

-341 DHLYQYKEL
+341 DHIYQYHEL
-350 TNNDTDD
+350 TNNDKDD

-369 RGNSLGNESVYKQFT
+369 RGNSLGKESIYKQFT

-390 QWNIDLFNDGKAED
+390 QWNIDLFNDGKTEEKY
-404 RNGHVKLRDDVTEG
+404 GHVKLRDDVTEG

-433 LQPEDD
+433 LLPEDD
-439 IKLIDSDKEAG
+439 IKLIDNDKEADKR
-450 QSRQQYYLSRQFE
+450 RQQYYLSRQFK

-480 FLFVIALYG
+480 FLFVVALYG
-489 RNHQSSKVAWR
+489 RNHSASKAQWRSKVR
-500 NKVRKMFRKEIQQM
+500 QMFRNEIQQM
-514 LKDNFEF
+514 LKENFEF
-521 YAMTAHADVNADTY
+521 YAITAKSDVNPDVY
-535 IKENFQTLLGKV
+535 IKENFQKLLGKV
-547 FHPFENR
+547 YHPFDNR
-554 EGSDQQYY
+554 EGSDQQYF
-562 SLALRNPDKEY
+562 SLALRKPEKEKEY
-573 EYYKNVK
+573 YEKVVKNPALGEK
-580 HDAIRAEEAR
+580 MMKE
-590 RRIADENEQVMFDL
+590 IADENEAVMFDL
-604 KQAFYVAPCELGVDP
+604 RQAFYIAKCPLGIAP
-619 RSLPED
+619 RMLPED
-625 VMPIVEPRSHD
+625 EMPIVEPRPHD
-636 EIPKQFLTMHYLE
+636 VIPKQFLTMHYLE
-649 NYADTTILIGIVNGL
+649 NYPKATFLIGIVNGYE
-664 DHLHWIFSRKG
+664 HLNWIFSRNG

-687 KEVHGGVVK
+687 KDVHGGVVK
-696 SRDYVRHAKF
+696 SRDYVKHAKF
-706 VILYN
+706 VILYMD
-711 VGENKVYKA
+711 GEKKVYKA

-726 GELTSEQMIKQDYRN
+726 GELSREQMISQGYLN
-741 PHHDKYFC
+741 PRHDRYFC

-762 IQGIIEADKK
+762 INEIIKTDKK
-772 KYEADPKHKE
+772 KYEADTKQKE
-782 KYAEGQPV
+782 EYAEGQPV
-790 YMSGKELIKFRKKCI
+790 FMSGEELIKFRK
-805 QI
+805 

>member
-15 VYDVLKGLGVLQN
+15 VYDVLKGLGVLQD
-28 VEGKVCLSYV
+28 VEGKVSLSYV

-100 WIYRAIT
+100 WIYRTIT

-156 NKRNESFVMFILK
+156 NKRNESFVMFIVK

-249 RGDKFARYINGYGK
+249 RGDKFARYISGYGK

-319 ELIAGDQKLPKELKD
+319 ELIVGDQKLPKELKD

-369 RGNSLGNESVYKQFT
+369 RGNSLGKESVYKQFT

-404 RNGHVKLRDDVTEG
+404 RSGHVKLRDDVTEG

-433 LQPEDD
+433 LRPEND
-439 IKLIDSDKEAG
+439 IKLIDSDKEDG
-450 QSRQQYYLSRQFE
+450 KRRQQYYLSRQFE

-480 FLFVIALYG
+480 FLFVVALYG
-489 RNHQSSKVAWR
+489 RNNSASKVQWR
-500 NKVRKMFRKEIQQM
+500 NKVRRMFRIEIQQM
-514 LKDNFEF
+514 LKENFEF
-521 YAMTAHADVNADTY
+521 YAMTAKSDVNPDAY
-535 IKENFQTLLGKV
+535 LRENFQQVLGKV
-547 FHPFENR
+547 YHPFDNR
-554 EGSDQQYY
+554 EGSDQQYF
-562 SLALRNPDKEY
+562 SLALRKPEKEA
-573 EYYKNVK
+573 
-580 HDAIRAEEAR
+580 DAAIREKVAS
-590 RRIADENEQVMFDL
+590 ENEAVMFEL
-604 KQAFYVAPCELGVDP
+604 KHAFYIAKCPLGVDP
-619 RSLPED
+619 RTLPED
-625 VMPIVEPRSHD
+625 VMPRVEARPHD
-636 EIPKQFLTMHYLE
+636 VIPKQFLTMHYLE
-649 NYADTTILIGIVNGL
+649 NYPKATFLIGIVNGIE
-664 DHLHWIFSRKG
+664 HLHWIFSRKG

-687 KEVHGGVVK
+687 KEAHGGVVK
-696 SRDYVRHAKF
+696 SRDYVKHAKF

-711 VGENKVYKA
+711 AGENKVYKA

-726 GELTSEQMIKQDYRN
+726 GELTREQMISQGYLR
-741 PHHDKYFC
+741 PRHDKYFC

-754 EITLGDFD
+754 EITLGEFD
-762 IQGIIEADKK
+762 IHGIIEADKK
-772 KYEADPKHKE
+772 KHEVDAKQKE
-782 KYAEGQPV
+782 EYAEGQPIF
-790 YMSGKELIKFRKKCI
+790 MSGEELIKFRK
-805 QI
+805 

>member
-15 VYDVLKGLGVLQN
+15 VYDVLKGLGVLQD
-28 VEGKVCLSYV
+28 VEGKVSLSYV

-125 IVFYK
+125 IVLYK

-138 RKRRANTFLD
+138 RKRKANTFLD

-156 NKRNESFVMFILK
+156 NKRNESFVMFIVK

-194 IGSTRRQD
+194 GCGSRRQD

-226 SILQHMHDKYGFP
+226 SVLQHMHDEYGFP
-239 VSINVNFPLI
+239 VRINVNFPLI
-249 RGDKFARYINGYGK
+249 QGEKFKRYINGYGK

-319 ELIAGDQKLPKELKD
+319 ELIAGDQTLPKELKD

-341 DHLYQYKEL
+341 DHLYQYQEL
-350 TNNDTDD
+350 TNNDKND

-369 RGNSLGNESVYKQFT
+369 RGNSLGKESVYKQFT

-450 QSRQQYYLSRQFE
+450 QRRQQYYLSRQFE

-547 FHPFENR
+547 YHPFENR
-554 EGSDQQYY
+554 EGSDQQYF
-562 SLALRNPDKEY
+562 SLALRKPEKESNPEVSAKIS
-573 EYYKNVK
+573 N
-580 HDAIRAEEAR
+580 
-590 RRIADENEQVMFDL
+590 ENEAVMFAL
-604 KQAFYVAPCELGVDP
+604 RQAFYIAKCPLGVDP
-619 RSLPED
+619 KTLPED
-625 VMPIVEPRSHD
+625 IMPKVEARPHD
-636 EIPKQFLTMHYLE
+636 EIPKEYLTMHHLE
-649 NYADTTILIGIVNGL
+649 QYPDATFLIGGFNGVNQL
-664 DHLHWIFSRKG
+664 NWIFSRRG
-675 GKRDDAYNVRLG
+675 GKRDDAYNVRIG
-687 KEVHGGVVK
+687 KDVHGGVIK
-696 SRDYVRHAKF
+696 SRENIRHAKF
-706 VILYN
+706 VILYEFEKEDK
-711 VGENKVYKA
+711 GVYKA
-720 FRVKNT
+720 FRVKNI
-726 GELTSEQMIKQDYRN
+726 GELTKQQMIDTGYIN
-741 PHHDKYFC
+741 PRHDAYLC

-754 EITLGDFD
+754 EITLGEFD
-762 IQGIIEADKK
+762 IKKIIEADRMKH
-772 KYEADPKHKE
+772 EADSKQKKE
-782 KYAEGQPV
+782 YAEGQPV
-790 YMSGKELIKFRKKCI
+790 YMSGKELINYRK
-805 QI
+805 

>member
-1 MRILIEEYQYEYED
+1 MRILIEEYQYDYED
-15 VYDVLKGLGVLQN
+15 VANVLKGLGVLQD
-28 VEGKVCLSYV
+28 VDGKVSLSYV

-78 INAEDCKE
+78 INAEECKD
-86 LTTEEHTFIYNLSV
+86 LTSEEHTFIYNLSV

-107 VFRDHEFDRVED
+107 VFRDHEFDRMED

-125 IVFYK
+125 IVLYK

-138 RKRRANTFLD
+138 RKRKANTFLD

-156 NKRNESFVMFILK
+156 NKRNQSFVMFIVK

-183 ISRSQAVIQES
+183 ISRSQAVIQETTC
-194 IGSTRRQD
+194 GTRRQD

-249 RGDKFARYINGYGK
+249 RGDKFARYIGGYGK

-350 TNNDTDD
+350 TNNDKNG

-369 RGNSLGNESVYKQFT
+369 RGNSLGKESIYKQFT

-390 QWNIDLFNDGKAED
+390 QWNIDLFNDGKAE
-404 RNGHVKLRDDVTEG
+404 NQSGHVKLRDDVTEG

-433 LQPEDD
+433 LRPEDD
-439 IKLIDSDKEAG
+439 IKLIDSDKEADKH
-450 QSRQQYYLSRQFE
+450 RQQYYLNRQFE

-480 FLFVIALYG
+480 FLFVVALYG
-489 RNHQSSKVAWR
+489 RNNEASKVQWR
-500 NKVRKMFRKEIQQM
+500 NKVRRMFRKEIQQM
-514 LKDNFEF
+514 IKENFEF
-521 YAMTAHADVNADTY
+521 YAMTAKSDVNPDVY
-535 IKENFQTLLGKV
+535 IKENFQSLLGKV
-547 FHPFENR
+547 YHPFDNR
-554 EGSDQQYY
+554 EGSDQQYF
-562 SLALRNPDKEY
+562 SLALRKPEKEKEY
-573 EYYKNVK
+573 YEKVVKNPALGEK
-580 HDAIRAEEAR
+580 MMKE
-590 RRIADENEQVMFDL
+590 IADENESVMFDL
-604 KQAFYVAPCELGVDP
+604 RQAFYIAKCPLGVDP
-619 RSLPED
+619 RTLPED
-625 VMPIVEPRSHD
+625 KMPIVEPRPHD
-636 EIPKQFLTMHYLE
+636 VIPKQFLTMHYLE
-649 NYADTTILIGIVNGL
+649 NYPKTTFLIGIVNGM
-664 DHLHWIFSRKG
+664 DHLNWIFSRKG

-687 KEVHGGVVK
+687 KEAHGGVVK
-696 SRDYVRHAKF
+696 SRDYVKHAKF
-706 VILYN
+706 VILYMD
-711 VGENKVYKA
+711 GENKVYKA
-720 FRVKNT
+720 YRVKNT
-726 GELTSEQMIKQDYRN
+726 GELIREQMVSQGYLN
-741 PHHDKYFC
+741 PRHDRYFC

-754 EITLGDFD
+754 EITLGEFD
-762 IQGIIEADKK
+762 IEAIIDA
-772 KYEADPKHKE
+772 E
-782 KYAEGQPV
+782 KARNAEYAKGMPV
-790 YMSGKELIKFRKKCI
+790 YMSGEELIKFRR
-805 QI
+805 

>member
-1 MRILIEEYQYEYED
+1 MRILIEEYQYDYED
-15 VYDVLKGLGVLQN
+15 VYDVLRGLGVLQD
-28 VEGKVCLSYV
+28 VEGKVSLSYV

-72 IEPKDL
+72 IEPRDL
-78 INAEDCKE
+78 IKAEDCKD
-86 LTTEEHTFIYNLSV
+86 LTTEEHAFIYNLSV

-107 VFRDHEFDRVED
+107 VFRDHEFDRMED

-125 IVFYK
+125 IVLYK
-130 QAPMMGHT
+130 RAPMMGHT
-138 RKRRANTFLD
+138 RKRKANTFLD

-156 NKRNESFVMFILK
+156 NKRNESFVMFIVK
-169 NLHSGYNKINWTRT
+169 NLHSGHNKINWMRT

-194 IGSTRRQD
+194 IGGTCRQD

-249 RGDKFARYINGYGK
+249 RGDKFKRYIGGYGK

-275 DKALELWELC
+275 DKALELWELS

-305 LVKSFHIV
+305 LVKSFHVV

-341 DHLYQYKEL
+341 DHIYQYHEL
-350 TNNDTDD
+350 TNNDKDD

-369 RGNSLGNESVYKQFT
+369 RGNSLGKESIYKQFT

-390 QWNIDLFNDGKAED
+390 QWNIDLFNDGKTEEKY
-404 RNGHVKLRDDVTEG
+404 GHVKLRDDVTEG

-433 LQPEDD
+433 LLPEDD
-439 IKLIDSDKEAG
+439 IKLIDNDKEADER
-450 QSRQQYYLSRQFE
+450 RQQYYLSRQFK

-480 FLFVIALYG
+480 FLFVVALYG
-489 RNHQSSKVAWR
+489 RNHSASKAQWRSKVR
-500 NKVRKMFRKEIQQM
+500 QMFRNEIQQM
-514 LKDNFEF
+514 LKENFEF
-521 YAMTAHADVNADTY
+521 YAITAKSDVNPDVY
-535 IKENFQTLLGKV
+535 IKENFQKLLGKV
-547 FHPFENR
+547 YHPFDNR
-554 EGSDQQYY
+554 EGSDQQYF
-562 SLALRNPDKEY
+562 SLALRKPEKEKEY
-573 EYYKNVK
+573 YEKVVKNPALGEK
-580 HDAIRAEEAR
+580 MMKE
-590 RRIADENEQVMFDL
+590 IADENEAVMFDL
-604 KQAFYVAPCELGVDP
+604 RQAFYIAKCPLGIAP
-619 RSLPED
+619 RMLPED
-625 VMPIVEPRSHD
+625 EMPIVEPRPHD
-636 EIPKQFLTMHYLE
+636 VIPKQFLTMHYLE
-649 NYADTTILIGIVNGL
+649 NYPKATFLIGIVNGYE
-664 DHLHWIFSRKG
+664 HLNWIFSRNG

-687 KEVHGGVVK
+687 KDVHGGVVK
-696 SRDYVRHAKF
+696 SRDYVKHAKF
-706 VILYN
+706 VILYMD
-711 VGENKVYKA
+711 GEKKVYKA

-726 GELTSEQMIKQDYRN
+726 GELSREQMISQGYLN
-741 PHHDKYFC
+741 PRHDRYFC

-762 IQGIIEADKK
+762 INEIIKTDKK
-772 KYEADPKHKE
+772 KHEAETKQKE
-782 KYAEGQPV
+782 EYAEGQPV
-790 YMSGKELIKFRKKCI
+790 FMSGEELIKFRK
-805 QI
+805 

>member
-1 MRILIEEYQYEYED
+1 MRILIEEYQYDYED
-15 VYDVLKGLGVLQN
+15 VYDVLRGLGVLQD
-28 VEGKVCLSYV
+28 VEGKVSLSYV

-72 IEPKDL
+72 IEPRDL
-78 INAEDCKE
+78 IKAEDCKD
-86 LTTEEHTFIYNLSV
+86 LTTEEHAFIYNLSV

-107 VFRDHEFDRVED
+107 VFRDHEFDRMED

-125 IVFYK
+125 IVLYK
-130 QAPMMGHT
+130 RAPMMGHT
-138 RKRRANTFLD
+138 RKRKANTFLD

-156 NKRNESFVMFILK
+156 NKRNESFVMFIVK
-169 NLHSGYNKINWTRT
+169 NLHSGHNKINWMRT

-194 IGSTRRQD
+194 IGGTCRQD

-249 RGDKFARYINGYGK
+249 RGDKFKRYIGGYGK

-275 DKALELWELC
+275 DKALELWELS

-305 LVKSFHIV
+305 LVKSFHVV

-341 DHLYQYKEL
+341 DHIYQYHEL
-350 TNNDTDD
+350 TNNDKDD

-369 RGNSLGNESVYKQFT
+369 RGNSLGKESIYKQFT

-390 QWNIDLFNDGKAED
+390 QWNIDLFNDGKTEEKY
-404 RNGHVKLRDDVTEG
+404 GHVKLRDDVTEG

-433 LQPEDD
+433 LLPEDD
-439 IKLIDSDKEAG
+439 IKLIDNDKEADKR
-450 QSRQQYYLSRQFE
+450 RQQYYLSRQFK

-480 FLFVIALYG
+480 FLFVVALYG
-489 RNHQSSKVAWR
+489 RNHSASKAQWRSKVR
-500 NKVRKMFRKEIQQM
+500 QMFRNEIQQM
-514 LKDNFEF
+514 LKENFEF
-521 YAMTAHADVNADTY
+521 YAITAKSDVNPDVY
-535 IKENFQTLLGKV
+535 IKENFQKLLGKV
-547 FHPFENR
+547 YHPFDNR
-554 EGSDQQYY
+554 EGSDQQYF
-562 SLALRNPDKEY
+562 SLALRKPEKEKEY
-573 EYYKNVK
+573 YEKVVKNPALGEK
-580 HDAIRAEEAR
+580 MMKE
-590 RRIADENEQVMFDL
+590 IADENEAVMFDL
-604 KQAFYVAPCELGVDP
+604 RQAFYIAKSPLGIAP
-619 RSLPED
+619 RMLPED
-625 VMPIVEPRSHD
+625 EMPIVEPRPHD
-636 EIPKQFLTMHYLE
+636 VIPKQFLTMHYLE
-649 NYADTTILIGIVNGL
+649 NYPKATFLIGIVNGYE
-664 DHLHWIFSRKG
+664 HLNWIFSRNG

-687 KEVHGGVVK
+687 KDVHGGVVK
-696 SRDYVRHAKF
+696 SRDYVKHAKF
-706 VILYN
+706 VILYMD
-711 VGENKVYKA
+711 GEKKVYKA

-726 GELTSEQMIKQDYRN
+726 GELSREQMISQGYLN
-741 PHHDKYFC
+741 PRHDRYFC

-762 IQGIIEADKK
+762 INEIIKTDKK
-772 KYEADPKHKE
+772 KYEADTKQKE
-782 KYAEGQPV
+782 EYAEGQPV
-790 YMSGKELIKFRKKCI
+790 FMSGEELIKFRK
-805 QI
+805 

>member
-1 MRILIEEYQYEYED
+1 MRILIEEYQYDYED
-15 VYDVLKGLGVLQN
+15 VADVLKGLGVLQN
-28 VEGKVCLSYV
+28 VEGKVSLSYV
-38 GYYFNDDPDVN
+38 GYFFNPDPDVN

-57 VLLEGEFGKEKVFGH
+57 VLLEGAFGHEKVFGH

-78 INAEDCKE
+78 INADDCKE
-86 LTTEEHTFIYNLSV
+86 LKTEEYTFIYNLSV
-100 WIYRAIT
+100 WIYRAIC
-107 VFRDHEFDRVED
+107 VFKDHEFDRMD
-119 GKRQSS
+119 CPKNQPS
-125 IVFYK
+125 IVLYRR
-130 QAPMMGHT
+130 APMMGHMK
-138 RKRRANTFLD
+138 KRRANTFLD
-148 VLLTLQEW
+148 VLLALQEW
-156 NKRNESFVMFILK
+156 NRKNESFVMFVVK
-169 NLHSGYNKINWTRT
+169 NMHSGVNKINWTRT
-183 ISRSQAVIQES
+183 ISKSQAIIQDGTG
-194 IGSTRRQD
+194 GSRRQD
-202 VSYLNPINKKR
+202 VSYLNPVNKKR

-226 SILQHMHDKYGFP
+226 SVLQHMHAEYGFP
-239 VSINVNFPLI
+239 VRINVNFPLI
-249 RGDKFARYINGYGK
+249 QGEKFKRYINGYGK

-275 DKALELWELC
+275 DKALELWKLC

-319 ELIAGDQKLPKELKD
+319 ELIAGDQTLPKELKD

-341 DHLYQYKEL
+341 DHIYQYQEL
-350 TNNDTDD
+350 TNNATDD
-357 NIYYIGDSKYYK
+357 HIYYIGDSKYYK
-369 RGNSLGNESVYKQFT
+369 RGNSLGKESVYKQFT

-450 QSRQQYYLSRQFE
+450 QRRQQYYLSRQFE

-489 RNHQSSKVAWR
+489 RNNQSSKVAWR

-547 FHPFENR
+547 YHPFENR
-554 EGSDQQYY
+554 EGSDQQYF
-562 SLALRNPDKEY
+562 SLALRKPEKESNPEVSAKIS
-573 EYYKNVK
+573 N
-580 HDAIRAEEAR
+580 
-590 RRIADENEQVMFDL
+590 ENEAVMFAL
-604 KQAFYVAPCELGVDP
+604 RQAFYIAKCPLGVDP
-619 RSLPED
+619 KTLPED
-625 VMPIVEPRSHD
+625 IMPKVEARPHD
-636 EIPKQFLTMHYLE
+636 EIPKEYLTMHHLE
-649 NYADTTILIGIVNGL
+649 QYPDATFLIGGFNGVNQL
-664 DHLHWIFSRKG
+664 NWIFSRRG
-675 GKRDDAYNVRLG
+675 GKRDDAYNVRIG
-687 KEVHGGVVK
+687 KDIHGGVIK
-696 SRDYVRHAKF
+696 SRENIRHAKF
-706 VILYN
+706 VILYEFEKEDK
-711 VGENKVYKA
+711 GVYKA
-720 FRVKNT
+720 FRVKNV
-726 GELTSEQMIKQDYRN
+726 GELTKQQMIDTGYIN
-741 PHHDKYFC
+741 PRHEVYLC

-754 EITLGDFD
+754 EITLGEFD
-762 IQGIIEADKK
+762 IKKIIEADRMKH
-772 KYEADPKHKE
+772 EADSKQKKE
-782 KYAEGQPV
+782 YAEGQPV
-790 YMSGKELIKFRKKCI
+790 YMSGKELINFRK
-805 QI
+805 